1 MARVVCEFP
10 SKSRPMG
17 SHGRGQGS
25 ASLVAVA
32 ASPELDSLAALLE
45 NVGARVVRYPH
56 GADGSDALPL
66 ERWIGALVD
75 GEFDDIVLS
84 TAQGVNLIVE
94 VARQL
99 DQEAPLLK
107 ALKLVRKIARG
118 PGTAKALAGFGLVPE
133 VTSSDRTLASLMSA
147 LDSLDLG
154 ARTVGVQPADRVT
167 EQALL
172 ERLRERG
179 AHALGVAPTSA
190 LDPKALEVLTLF
202 SRPELYAVV
211 FANKAETRWLFDALR
226 VSGHETKLLA
236 ILRRVVVIASHG
248 AAEFL
253 QERDIVPN
261 HTLGFAQLAHP
272 QAVDLSE
279 ALELGAPIAAEPARA
294 PSKGKNVVVIG
305 NGVVGHGFCRALSER
320 DPEKSFH
327 LVVFGEEPQVAYD
340 RTRLSRCFTG
350 EPEQSLEL
358 SPPSWYAQEDI
369 ELFSAERVVAVDR
382 NRQTV
387 TSSSGRVVRYDEL
400 VFATG
405 STPLVPPVPG
415 MDKAGVFVYR
425 TLDDLKTI
433 RRYSRSVRTCAV
445 LGGGA
450 LGIEVTKAAVDM
462 GFRTHLLELEARLM
476 PRQLDDRGALQLKRT
491 IEALGVM
498 VHLQTST
505 SAVLGEHRVRG
516 LRFGRGDRLDVDM
529 LIVAAGIR
537 PRDELARASG
547 LAVARQGGI
556 LVDEQLRTSD
566 PRVSAIGECAIV
578 RGTLFGLSAPG
589 LQMASVLAGKLVGK
603 DRVLHDMDL
612 STRLQLPSIDVASLG
627 DPFADASTHRSVVF
641 EDELRGVY
649 KKLVLSDDGARLVGA
664 ILVGDVHQYDKLLG
678 LVRSGQRFTE
688 APAELVLTTAAAAL
702 PASVLP
708 TESPHSAVCT
718 GRSRPASTCAGRP
731 HAAE

>member
-1 MARVVCEFP
+1 
-10 SKSRPMG
+10 MG
-17 SHGRGQGS
+17 SHARGQGN
-25 ASLVAVA
+25 ASVVAVA

-45 NVGARVVRYPH
+45 NLGARVVRYPQ
-56 GADGSDALPL
+56 GGDGSGALPL

-75 GEFDDIVLS
+75 GEFDDIVFS

-118 PGTAKALAGFGLVPE
+118 PSTAKALAGFGLVPE
-133 VTSSDRTLASLMSA
+133 ITSSDRTLASLLSA
-147 LDSLDLG
+147 LDSLELG
-154 ARTVGVQPADRVT
+154 ARTVGVQPADRAT
-167 EQALL
+167 EQALI
-172 ERLRERG
+172 ERLGDRG

-190 LDPKALEVLTLF
+190 LDPKALEALTLF
-202 SRPELYAVV
+202 SGPELYAVV
-211 FANKAETRWLFDALR
+211 FANKAQTRWLFDALR
-226 VSGHETKLLA
+226 VSGHEAKLLA
-236 ILRRVVVIASHG
+236 ILRRAVVIASHG

-279 ALELGAPIAAEPARA
+279 ALELGAPVAPPAPARA

-305 NGVVGHGFCRALSER
+305 NGVVGHGFCRKLSEG
-320 DPEKSFH
+320 DAGKSFH

-350 EPEQSLEL
+350 EAEQSLEL
-358 SPPSWYAQEDI
+358 SPAGWYAQEDV

-387 TSSSGRVVRYDEL
+387 TSSSGRVVRYDKL

-425 TLDDLKTI
+425 TLDDLKAI

-450 LGIEVTKAAVDM
+450 LGIEITKAAVDM
-462 GFRTHLLELEARLM
+462 GLRTHLLELEARLM
-476 PRQLDDRGALQLKRT
+476 SRQLDDRGAHQLKRT

-516 LRFGRGDRLDVDM
+516 LRFSRGDRLDVDM

-578 RGTLFGLSAPG
+578 RGTLFGLSTPG
-589 LQMASVLAGKLVGK
+589 LEMASVLADGLVGNE
-603 DRVLHDMDL
+603 RALGGIDL
-612 STRLQLPSIDVASLG
+612 SMRLELPGIDVASLG
-627 DPFADASTHRSVVF
+627 DPLADAATHRSVVF
-641 EDELRGVY
+641 EDELRGMY
-649 KKLVLSDDGARLVGA
+649 KKLVLSEDGERLVGA

-678 LVRSGQRFTE
+678 QLRSGQRLAE
-688 APAELVLTTAAAAL
+688 DPAELVLTTAAPALGAGQL
-702 PASVLP
+702 PA
-708 TESPHSAVCT
+708 ESSRPEVCS
-718 GRSRPASTCAGRP
+718 GRSLAAFACRGRP

>member
-1 MARVVCEFP
+1 
-10 SKSRPMG
+10 MG
-17 SHGRGQGS
+17 SHGRGQGN
-25 ASLVAVA
+25 ASVVAVA

-45 NVGARVVRYPH
+45 NLGARVVRYPH
-56 GADGSDALPL
+56 GSDGSGALPL

-75 GEFDDIVLS
+75 GEFDDIVFS

-107 ALKLVRKIARG
+107 ALELVRKIARG
-118 PGTAKALAGFGLVPE
+118 PSTAKALAGFGLVPE
-133 VTSSDRTLASLMSA
+133 VTSSDRTLASLLNT

-154 ARTVGVQPADRVT
+154 ARTVGVQPADRAT
-167 EQALL
+167 EQAVL
-172 ERLRERG
+172 ERLGARG

-190 LDPKALEVLTLF
+190 LDPKALEALTLF

-211 FANKAETRWLFDALR
+211 FANKAQTRWLFDALR
-226 VSGHETKLLA
+226 VSGHEAKLLA

-279 ALELGAPIAAEPARA
+279 ALELGAAVAAPEPARA

-305 NGVVGHGFCRALSER
+305 NGVVGHGFCRTLSER

-327 LVVFGEEPQVAYD
+327 LVVFGEEPQLAYD
-340 RTRLSRCFTG
+340 RTRLSQCFTG

-387 TSSSGRVVRYDEL
+387 TSSSGRVVRYDKL

-425 TLDDLKTI
+425 TLDDVKAI
-433 RRYSRSVRTCAV
+433 RRYARSVRTCAV

-450 LGIEVTKAAVDM
+450 LGIEVTQAAVDM
-462 GFRTHLLELEARLM
+462 GLSTHLLELEARLM
-476 PRQLDDRGALQLKRT
+476 PRQLDERGAHQLKRT
-491 IEALGVM
+491 IEALGVT

-516 LRFGRGDRLDVDM
+516 LRFSRGDRLDVDM

-556 LVDEQLRTSD
+556 LVDERLRTSD
-566 PRVSAIGECAIV
+566 PRVSAVGECAIV
-578 RGTLFGLSAPG
+578 HGTLFGLRAPG
-589 LQMASVLAGKLVGK
+589 LQMAAVLAGGLVGD
-603 DRVLHDMDL
+603 DRALSDMDL
-612 STRLQLPSIDVASLG
+612 SLRLQLPSIDVASLG
-627 DPFADASTHRSVVF
+627 DPFADATTHRSVVF

-678 LVRSGQRFTE
+678 LVRSGRRFAE
-688 APAELVLTTAAAAL
+688 DPAELVLTTPAPAL
-702 PASVLP
+702 PAGVLSA
-708 TESPHSAVCT
+708 ESAHCEVCT
-718 GRSRPASTCAGRP
+718 GRLRPTSTCAGRP